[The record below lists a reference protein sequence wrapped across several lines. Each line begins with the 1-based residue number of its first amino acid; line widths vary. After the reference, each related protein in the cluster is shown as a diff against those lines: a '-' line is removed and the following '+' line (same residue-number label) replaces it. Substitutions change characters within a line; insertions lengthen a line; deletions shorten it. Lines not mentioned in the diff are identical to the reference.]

1 MRSYQSK
8 MWKYKKW
15 IQGFQSVFHVEK
27 YNEKCQMLKN
37 GRLHSVGCVRKAKCK
52 MLTVKAVA
60 KASIVFSCR
69 CVHSTISAPH
79 RYFSSGYRSVLLTE
93 LCCAASLKIPESV
106 LLIDLYCAALKIAE
120 FQITLDCIEHT
131 AVSTLLYLV
140 QKYQIFMQNV
150 NCWEC

>member
-1 MRSYQSK
+1 MK
-8 MWKYKKW
+8 N
-15 IQGFQSVFHVEK
+15 V
-27 YNEKCQMLKN
+27 NMLKN
-37 GRLHSVGCVRKAKCK
+37 CRLHSVGRVRKSKCK

-150 NCWEC
+150 NC

>member
-1 MRSYQSK
+1 
-8 MWKYKKW
+8 
-15 IQGFQSVFHVEK
+15 
-27 YNEKCQMLKN
+27 
-37 GRLHSVGCVRKAKCK
+37 

-106 LLIDLYCAALKIAE
+106 LLTDLCCAALKIAE
-120 FQITLDCIEHT
+120 FHRIHSSEHIALSCAKISEIYAKCKLLRMLKKRKHSIGIASPISNFQKGASNILKT
-131 AVSTLLYLV
+131 CASARFSAV
-140 QKYQIFMQNV
+140 Q
-150 NCWEC
+150 